1 MQLEVLKIIR
11 KHSLLN
17 AYKHDGKGEVG
28 AVIGKVMGE
37 RSDMRTLAKELYPI
51 VKEIVNEVNQLSL
64 NEQVS
69 LLRAEFPDTIA
80 EAPKVEAE
88 KKLPLLPGA
97 ERYSKIVTRF
107 SPNPDCVLH
116 LGSARAIILSHDYAR
131 KYGGKFL
138 LRFEDTDPR
147 LKKASLVFYDLIK
160 KDLDWLGCR
169 WDEEYIQ
176 SDRISTYYEVVEK
189 LIKSNGAY
197 VCTCDPSTFRG
208 YLSSSIPCPC
218 RNLAIEEQMN
228 RWRMMLGEG
237 YREGQAIVRVKTD
250 LGHPNPAVRDW
261 PALRIIDT
269 TKHPHPRVGSKYR
282 VWPLYNFATGID
294 DHFMGITHIIRGKE
308 HITNT
313 VRQMYMY
320 KHLGW
325 EYPVAIHY
333 GRLKIEGAVLSK
345 SKIVQGVRDGLYE
358 GFDDPRLATF
368 LALRRRGVL
377 PDSIRK
383 LIYDVG
389 IKPVDVTISWQN
401 LYSYNR
407 QMVDKIASRYFA
419 IVDNIELWIQGA
431 KDHMKAVLPKHP
443 EDKARGNRELT
454 VSWIDGVVKV
464 LVSRS
469 DMKLLLSNPIVR
481 LMGLMNIGNVKPED
495 GHLRAI
501 FKGFAVHEA
510 RAARAPLIHWLPVR
524 DLVKIFL
531 LMPTGER
538 LKGLAEKS
546 LADEPVD
553 SLVQLERIGFGRI
566 DGKQDNEIVVYFTS
580 R

>member
-1 MQLEVLKIIR
+1 
-11 KHSLLN
+11 LN
-17 AYKHDGKGEVG
+17 AYKHNGKGEVG
-28 AVIGKVMGE
+28 AVIGKIMGE
-37 RSDMRTLAKELYPI
+37 RPDMRALAKELYPI
-51 VKEIVNEVNQLSL
+51 VKEIVDKVNKLSL

-69 LLRAEFPDTIA
+69 LLRVEFPDTIS
-80 EAPKVEAE
+80 EVPKVEAE
-88 KKLPLLPGA
+88 KKLPHLLGA
-97 ERYSKIVTRF
+97 EKYPKIVTRF

-116 LGSARAIILSHDYAR
+116 LGAARAIILSHDYAR
-131 KYGGKFL
+131 EYGGKFL

-176 SDRISTYYEVVEK
+176 SDRIGIYYEVVEK

-197 VCTCDPSTFRG
+197 VCTCDPPTFRG
-208 YLSSSIPCPC
+208 YLSSSRPCPC

-228 RWRMMLGEG
+228 RWRMMLEG
-237 YREGQAIVRVKTD
+237 GYKEGQAIVRIKTN
-250 LGHPNPAVRDW
+250 LEHPNPAVRDW

-269 TKHPHPRVGSKYR
+269 IKHPHPRVGSKYR

-294 DHFMGITHIIRGKE
+294 DHFMDVTHIIRGKE
-308 HITNT
+308 HMTNT
-313 VRQMYMY
+313 IRQVYMY

-345 SKIVQGVRDGLYE
+345 SKIVQGVRDGLYD

-368 LALRRRGVL
+368 LALRRRGIL

-407 QMVDKIASRYFA
+407 QIVDKIASRYFA
-419 IVDNIELWIQGA
+419 IVDSIELWIHGT
-431 KDHMKAVLPKHP
+431 KSHMKAVLPKHP
-443 EDKARGNRELT
+443 EDKTRGNRELT
-454 VSWIDGVVKV
+454 VSRIDDVAKV

-469 DMKLLLSNPIVR
+469 DMKLILSRPVVR
-481 LMGLMNIGNVKPED
+481 LIGLMNISNVKSED
-495 GHLRAI
+495 DHLRAI
-501 FKGFAVHEA
+501 FKGLSLHEA
-510 RAARAPLIHWLPVR
+510 RVARAPLIHWLPVKN
-524 DLVKIFL
+524 LVKIVL

-538 LKGLAEKS
+538 LKGLAEKN
-546 LADEPVD
+546 LADESVG

-566 DGKQDNEIVVYFTS
+566 DDKHDNEIVVCFTS
-580 R
+580 K